1 MHTHSQGLNASE
13 AAASLGVSIKALRL
27 YEQHGLLMPARTSAG
42 YRAYGPEHMTRA
54 AEIVALRALGLGLAQ
69 VAQVFNGDP
78 HSLGLALATQETVL
92 KDQMHDLVRKLDTL
106 AGLRAELGRGQ
117 TPADALP
124 GVLHQLLHPLPH
136 PATDV
141 NVAFELPW
149 PWGGE
154 RFELRNIRP
163 LNYIIGSLGSGKT
176 RLAHCLAAAL
186 PDGVF
191 LGLDRVG
198 KDGARAT
205 ELLSADPALA
215 LRVSGACAWLLD
227 EGASESDA
235 LTALLVALETEGGG
249 ALVVDMVEQHL
260 DQATQEALITYL
272 RLRAKDGGRRLFL
285 MTRSSSILNLNAVGP
300 DEAIILC
307 PANHSPPTRV
317 SPYAGA
323 PGFEAVATC
332 LASPEVRE
340 RLAHGPAVA

>member
-1 MHTHSQGLNASE
+1 MHASPQGLNASE

-27 YEQHGLLMPARTSAG
+27 YEQHGLLTPARTTAG
-42 YRAYGPEHMTRA
+42 YRAYGPEDMTRA
-54 AEIVALRALGLGLAQ
+54 AAIVALRALGLGLAQ
-69 VAQVFNGDP
+69 IAQVFKGDP
-78 HSLGLALATQETVL
+78 HTLSLALATQESAL
-92 KDQMHDLVRKLDTL
+92 KDQMHDLVRKLDKLGEWRSGL
-106 AGLRAELGRGQ
+106 AQGRL
-117 TPADALP
+117 PADALP
-124 GVLHQLLHPLPH
+124 QLLHQLVH
-136 PATDV
+136 PAAGID
-141 NVAFELPW
+141 VAFELPW

-154 RFELRNIRP
+154 RFELRSIRP

-176 RLAHCLAAAL
+176 RLAQCLAAAL

-191 LGLDRVG
+191 LGLDRLG
-198 KDGARAT
+198 KGGAAAT

-215 LRVSGACAWLLD
+215 LRVDRAAAWLRD

-235 LTALLVALETEGGG
+235 LTSLLVALEAEGG

-260 DQATQEALITYL
+260 DQVTQEALITWL

-307 PANHSPPTRV
+307 PANHSPPSRV
-317 SPYAGA
+317 SPYMGA

-332 LASPEVRE
+332 LASPAVRE
-340 RLAHGPAVA
+340 RLAQGLAVG

>member
-1 MHTHSQGLNASE
+1 MHAHPQGLNASE

-27 YEQHGLLMPARTSAG
+27 YEEHGLLTPARTTAG

-69 VAQVFNGDP
+69 VAQVFKGDP

-92 KDQMHDLVRKLDTL
+92 KDQLHDLMRKLDKL
-106 AGLRAELGRGQ
+106 AGLRAELDRGRM
-117 TPADALP
+117 PVDVLP
-124 GVLHQLLHPLPH
+124 GVLQQVLHP
-136 PATDV
+136 AIDSS
-141 NVAFELPW
+141 VAFELPW

-176 RLAHCLAAAL
+176 RLAQCLATAL

-198 KDGARAT
+198 KGGATAAN
-205 ELLSADPALA
+205 LLTADPALA
-215 LRVSGACAWLLD
+215 LRVSRAAAWLRD
-227 EGASESDA
+227 DGASESEA
-235 LTALLVALETEGGG
+235 LTALLVAFETDGG

-260 DQATQEALITYL
+260 DQATQEALITWL
-272 RLRAKDGGRRLFL
+272 RLRAKEGARPLFL
-285 MTRSSSILNLNAVGP
+285 MTRSSSILNLSAVGP

-317 SPYAGA
+317 FPYAGA

-340 RLAHGPAVA
+340 RLAQGPAPA

>member
-1 MHTHSQGLNASE
+1 MHTHPQGLNASE

-27 YEQHGLLMPARTSAG
+27 YEQHGLLTPARTSAG

-92 KDQMHDLVRKLDTL
+92 KDQLHDLVRKLDRL
-106 AGLRAELGRGQ
+106 GELRAELGCGR
-117 TPADALP
+117 TPVDALP
-124 GVLHQLLHPLPH
+124 QLLRPLLH
-136 PATDV
+136 PATDI

-191 LGLDRVG
+191 LGTDRVG
-198 KDGARAT
+198 KGRAT
-205 ELLSADPALA
+205 ATDLLTADQALA
-215 LRVSGACAWLLD
+215 LRVSRAVAWLRD
-227 EGASESDA
+227 EGASESEA
-235 LTALLVALETEGGG
+235 LTALLVAFETDGG
-249 ALVVDMVEQHL
+249 ALVVEMVEQHL

-272 RLRAKDGGRRLFL
+272 RLRAKEDGRRLFL

-317 SPYAGA
+317 APYAGA
-323 PGFEAVATC
+323 SGYEAVATC

-340 RLAHGPAVA
+340 RVAHGPAMA

>member
-1 MHTHSQGLNASE
+1 MHASPPGLNASE

-27 YEQHGLLMPARTSAG
+27 YEQHGLLTPARTASG

-54 AEIVALRALGLGLAQ
+54 GEIVALRALGLGLAQ
-69 VAQVFNGDP
+69 VAQVFKGDP
-78 HSLGLALATQETVL
+78 HSLGLALTTQETVL
-92 KDQMHDLVRKLDTL
+92 KDQLHDLVRKLDKL
-106 AGLRAELGRGQ
+106 AGLRAELDRGRM
-117 TPADALP
+117 PADALP
-124 GVLHQLLHPLPH
+124 GVLCQVLHQVLH
-136 PATDV
+136 PATDIS
-141 NVAFELPW
+141 VAFELPW

-176 RLAHCLAAAL
+176 RLAQCLAAAL

-191 LGLDRVG
+191 LGLDRLG
-198 KDGARAT
+198 QGGAAAT
-205 ELLSADPALA
+205 DLLSADPALA
-215 LRVSGACAWLLD
+215 LRVSRAAAWLRD
-227 EGASESDA
+227 EGASESEA
-235 LTALLVALETEGGG
+235 LTALLVALETEGG

-260 DQATQEALITYL
+260 DQATQEALVTYL

-340 RLAHGPAVA
+340 RLAQGPAVA